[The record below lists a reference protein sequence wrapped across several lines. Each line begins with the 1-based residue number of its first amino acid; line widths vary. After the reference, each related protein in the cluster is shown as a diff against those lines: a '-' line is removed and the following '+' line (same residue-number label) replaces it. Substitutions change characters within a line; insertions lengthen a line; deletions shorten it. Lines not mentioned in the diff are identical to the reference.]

1 MPLDL
6 FQLMRELADFDTA
19 LLANTINYIDHTPTH
34 DYYMSGDIQS
44 LTPTISPTVGV
55 AVTCELD
62 SSSPDN
68 PVALELYWQQLEQI
82 EAMDLPAV
90 WIIKTVGER
99 PDHEC
104 VIGDGMAKVLTRAGC
119 IGVVSDGRVRD
130 VAGVTSAGLAVYAR
144 GKCVHHTALRF
155 TKINE
160 PVNIGGITVNPG
172 DVIHA
177 NDEGVIVVPPTCLE
191 ILPEQLI
198 SMRAFEHDLHRQWRR
213 TDLSIAD
220 KRRIGIELF
229 EKYGFTKFKNVEL

>member
-1 MPLDL
+1 MSLDL

-19 LLANTINYIDHTPTH
+19 LLANTINYIDDTPTH
-34 DYYMSGDIQS
+34 DYYMGGDIQS

-68 PVALELYWQQLEQI
+68 PVALELYWLHLEQI
-82 EAMDLPAV
+82 EALDLPAV
-90 WIIKTVGER
+90 WVIITVGDR

-104 VIGDGMAKVLTRAGC
+104 V
-119 IGVVSDGRVRD
+119 
-130 VAGVTSAGLAVYAR
+130 R